1 MAVIT
6 GYYANLTRSIK
17 TDTMAR
23 GAQGPICDID
33 HQYTTLM
40 TPIRAKQLPV
50 ALPSFV
56 G

>member
-6 GYYANLTRSIK
+6 GYYANLTRSVK

-23 GAQGPICDID
+23 GTRGPICGID
-33 HQYTTLM
+33 HQYATLM
-40 TPIRAKQLPV
+40 TPISAKQLSV
-50 ALPSFV
+50 ALPSFA